1 MGISSLPRWHNFPVM
16 TGRLPG
22 ATRVAAAARTARRHW
37 LCCLALAGGAVIR
50 VLTMLAFPPVIWFG
64 GDSASYL
71 GTGLHLVPDKSRV
84 GGYGVLLAVLRPLH
98 SLVAVSAV
106 QHLAG
111 LAVALLIYLLARR
124 YRLPAWAGALA
135 MLPVLFG
142 AYQLQLEA
150 DVVPDVG
157 FEFLVV
163 LALALVLWRPRR
175 PRAAWLT
182 AGAAF
187 LLAVAGTFW
196 PVGFVLL
203 VLLGLWLLVRW
214 VTRRIGWQ
222 ALAAA
227 VLAGALPVA
236 AYLAWFD
243 AAYHQVALSDST
255 GPFLWARTMSFAD
268 CNVIKPPADERT
280 LCPPPPLTHRL
291 ASSSYVWIPNSPL
304 LNMPGGRFSPTT
316 DGLAENFALRA
327 IAAQPGGYV
336 TATLH
341 DFALS
346 FTWNRPDHPSTNIVD
361 RYQFADAT
369 KLWVSNNLRTTGGGT
384 VLADQRAYTGGRDG
398 ATRAVQ
404 PFASWMVTYQRYV
417 YLRGTLLALILL
429 AGLAGI
435 TVGAFRSERARAPGS
450 DRRRRRFHPA
460 ALPWLVAVVDLLAPP
475 AITDFDLRYVVPAIP
490 IACLAAVLAFAP
502 DTFRRRATVAQGSAG
517 TTTSDP
523 RDAQRTWTTSPAA
536 TVTRVDPAGGDPS
549 GTDTTS
555 RPS

>member
-1 MGISSLPRWHNFPVM
+1 MPV
-16 TGRLPG
+16 TTRRLPG
-22 ATRVAAAARTARRHW
+22 ATGVRATVRVARRNW
-37 LCCLALAGGAVIR
+37 LGCLALAGGAAIR

-84 GGYGVLLAVLRPLH
+84 GGYGVLLAILRPLH
-98 SLVAVSAV
+98 SLVAVAAL

-124 YRLPAWAGALA
+124 YRLPAWAGTLA
-135 MLPVLFG
+135 MLPTLFG
-142 AYQLQLEA
+142 AYQLQLEQ
-150 DVVPDVG
+150 DVVPDIG

-175 PRAAWLT
+175 PRAVWLT
-182 AGAAF
+182 AAAAF

-203 VLLGLWLLVRW
+203 VVLGLWLLVRW
-214 VTRRIGWQ
+214 VARQIGWQ
-222 ALAAA
+222 PLAAA

-243 AAYHQVALSDST
+243 AAYHQVALTDST
-255 GPFLWARTMSFAD
+255 GAFLWARTMSFAD
-268 CNVIKPPADERT
+268 CNVIKPPADERA

-291 ASSSYVWIPNSPL
+291 ASSSYIWIPDSPL
-304 LNMPGGRFSPTT
+304 LKMPGGRFSRST
-316 DGLAENFALRA
+316 DALAENFALRA
-327 IAAQPGGYV
+327 IAAQPGGYA

-346 FTWNRPDHPSTNIVD
+346 FTWNRPDHPSANIVD

-369 KLWVSNNLRTTGGGT
+369 RLWVSNDLRTVGGGT
-384 VLADQRAYTGGRDG
+384 VLADQRAYTGGHSG

-404 PFASWMVTYQRYV
+404 PFAAWLVTYQRYV
-417 YLRGTLLALILL
+417 YLHGTLLALILL

-435 TVGAFRSERARAPGS
+435 TVGLFRRERARAPG
-450 DRRRRRFHPA
+450 RRRFRPA
-460 ALPWLVAVVDLLAPP
+460 VLPWLVAVVDLLAPP

-502 DTFRRRATVAQGSAG
+502 DTFRRRPDLAPGPAG
-517 TTTSDP
+517 TTASDP
-523 RDAQRTWTTSPAA
+523 RDRQRTWTTSPAA
-536 TVTRVDPAGGDPS
+536 TVTRVDPPGDDPGGA
-549 GTDTTS
+549 DTTS